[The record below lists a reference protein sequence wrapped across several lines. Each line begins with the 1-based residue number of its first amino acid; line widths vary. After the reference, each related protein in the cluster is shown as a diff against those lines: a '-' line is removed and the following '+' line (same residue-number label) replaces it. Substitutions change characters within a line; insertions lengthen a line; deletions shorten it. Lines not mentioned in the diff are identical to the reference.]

1 MAAWGID
8 MSSFRSETDGIQKR
22 GSLPVF
28 QKIAAIISLVFIGL
42 LAIPD
47 EASAQNYRFT
57 SVDINGNQRVDGAT
71 ILSYAGIGSGDTVSA
86 AELNSAYQR
95 IVDSGLFE
103 TVELT
108 PRGNT
113 LQIDVVEYPTINVVA
128 FEGNA
133 RIKDEDLASIVQ
145 SQSRR
150 VYSPRQA
157 EADAAQIVLAY
168 EQSGRLAATVEPRI
182 IERSDNR
189 VDLVFE
195 VIEGRV
201 VEIERIS
208 FVGNR
213 NFSERRLRGVL
224 GTKQAGLLR
233 RFVSSDTFVADR
245 IEFDKQ
251 VLSDFYQS
259 RGYIDFQVLSVS
271 PELTRNRDGFL
282 LTFNLREG
290 QQFEFGEITTVSDVA
305 EIDPQEFQDV
315 IRVRPGVVYS
325 PSLVESTIA
334 RMERLAIQKGLNFI
348 RVEPRISRNDRD
360 LTLDVEFNVT
370 RGPRIFV
377 ERIDIEGNAT
387 TLDRVIRRQFK
398 SVEGDPF
405 NAREIREAAERIR
418 ALGFFSAAEVEA
430 REGSSADQVVVD
442 VDVEE
447 QPTGSLSF
455 GLNYNIEDGVGAA
468 VSFSER
474 NFLGR
479 GQLLN
484 FSVTAG
490 TDNTDSSITFA
501 EPAFL
506 GRDVRFAFTA
516 FYNETDEQN
525 SAEYR
530 TRSVGFRPSLQFP
543 ISERSRLE
551 LRYSLSEDSIS
562 DYTGDS
568 NIIEAEADE
577 GGLIKSALGYTVSYD
592 SRLTGLNPNAGVL
605 LRFGQDFAGI
615 GGDVDAIETTALVS
629 AQTRVLNEDVTLR
642 AELEGGTIHML
653 NGDSR
658 VTDRYFLNGKIRG
671 FDGNGL
677 GPRDPQRDGGE
688 ALGGNMFAVLR
699 LEAEFPIG
707 LPEEYGIT
715 GGVFADFGSVWGLDN
730 TDGGRVDDGFN
741 LRSSVGVSFF
751 WDTPL
756 GPLRFNFSKAL
767 QKEDYDEE
775 RTFDLTVQTRF

>member
-1 MAAWGID
+1 
-8 MSSFRSETDGIQKR
+8 MSSFRTGASGIQQYAGIPLLR
-22 GSLPVF
+22 RL
-28 QKIAAIISLVFIGL
+28 AAIVSLVFIGL
-42 LAIPD
+42 LAVPD
-47 EASAQNYRFT
+47 VASAQNYRFT
-57 SVDINGNQRVDGAT
+57 NVDINGNQRVDAAT
-71 ILSYAGIGSGDTVSA
+71 ILSYAGIASGDTVSA
-86 AELNSAYQR
+86 TELNSAYQR

-133 RIKDEDLASIVQ
+133 RLKDDDLATVVQ

-168 EQSGRLAATVEPRI
+168 EQQGRLAATVEPRI
-182 IERSDNR
+182 IQRSDNR

-195 VIEGRV
+195 IIEGQV

-213 NFSERRLRGVL
+213 NFSERRLRRVL

-251 VLSDFYQS
+251 VLRDFYQS
-259 RGYIDFQVLSVS
+259 RGYIDMQVLSVS
-271 PELTRNRDGFL
+271 PELTRRRDGFL

-290 QQFEFGEITTVSDVA
+290 QQFKFGEITTNSDVA
-305 EIDPQEFQDV
+305 EVDPEEFQSI

-325 PSLVESTIA
+325 PSLVENTIA
-334 RMERLAIQKGLNFI
+334 RMERLALQKGLNFI

-360 LTLDVEFNVT
+360 LTLDVEFNIN
-370 RGPRIFV
+370 RGPRVFV

-387 TLDRVIRRQFK
+387 TLDRVIRRQFRA
-398 SVEGDPF
+398 VEGDPF
-405 NAREIREAAERIR
+405 NPREIREAAERIR
-418 ALGFFSAAEVEA
+418 ALGFFSNAEVEA
-430 REGSSADQVVVD
+430 REGSGPGQVVVD
-442 VDVEE
+442 VNVEE

-455 GLNYNIEDGVGAA
+455 GLSYNIEDGIGAA
-468 VSFSER
+468 ITFSER

-479 GQLLN
+479 GQFLS
-484 FSVTAG
+484 FTIATG
-490 TDNTDSSITFA
+490 TDNARSSITFA

-506 GRDVRFAFTA
+506 GRDVRFGFTA
-516 FYNETDEQN
+516 FYEESDNQN

-530 TRSVGFRPSLQFP
+530 TRVIGISPSLQFP
-543 ISERSRLE
+543 IGERSRLE
-551 LRYSLSEDSIS
+551 LRYRLAEESLY
-562 DYTGDS
+562 DYEGDS
-568 NIIEAEADE
+568 NIIAAEVEEED
-577 GGLIKSALGYTVSYD
+577 LIKSSLGYSLSYD

-605 LRFGQDFAGI
+605 LRFGQDFSGL
-615 GGDVDAIETTALVS
+615 GGDVESIETTALVS
-629 AQTRVLNEDVTLR
+629 AQTLVLNEDVTLR
-642 AELEGGTIHML
+642 AELEGGAIHML
-653 NGDSR
+653 NGNSR

-671 FDGNGL
+671 FDNNGI
-677 GPRDPQRDGGE
+677 GPRDPERGNGE
-688 ALGGNMFAVLR
+688 ALGGNLFAVLR

-715 GGVFADFGSVWGLDN
+715 GGLFADFGSVWGLDN
-730 TDGGRVDDGFN
+730 TDGGRIDDSFK
-741 LRSSVGVSFF
+741 LRSAVGVSFF
-751 WDTPL
+751 WDTPV
-756 GPLRFNFSKAL
+756 GPLRFNFANAL
-767 QKEDYDEE
+767 QKEEFDKE
-775 RTFDLTVQTRF
+775 RTFDLTISTRF